1 MLQRR
6 QIVVKALG
14 KEIDLEDVLCIK
26 YAITSFHSITWI
38 PISVNVTIYQTVS
51 I

>member
-38 PISVNVTIYQTVS
+38 LISVNVTIYQTVS